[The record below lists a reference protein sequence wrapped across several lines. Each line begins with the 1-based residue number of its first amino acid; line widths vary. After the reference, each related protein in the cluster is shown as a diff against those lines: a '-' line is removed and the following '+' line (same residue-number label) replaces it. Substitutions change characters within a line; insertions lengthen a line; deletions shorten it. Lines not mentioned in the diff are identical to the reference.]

1 MEKQVKVY
9 VYWDKNE
16 VCLSTD
22 KGMNYYFGHS
32 NNKPSRDT
40 CEFIVSSLVTSLI
53 LPTVEVAFD
62 TSVNNEFRFEFK
74 VIDGKES

>member
-22 KGMNYYFGHS
+22 KGMNYYFGQS
-32 NNKPSRDT
+32 NNQPSRGT
-40 CEFIVSSLVTSLI
+40 CESIVSSLVTSLI
-53 LPTVEVAFD
+53 LPTVKAAFD
-62 TSVNNEFRFEFK
+62 ASVNNEFRFEFK
-74 VIDGKES
+74 VIDG